1 MDTRILMVIVAIIL
15 SVVLVVVNQLIKVR
29 KQNKMITCLQNGDY
43 DGFFKTADS
52 FIVKFLIPRYNL
64 EYLKLNA
71 YILQGKE
78 ESIEA
83 QFDSLLAARKS
94 KAQKEDITMK
104 AFNYYVG
111 VENKEKCTELMEVI
125 KTFTNE
131 RMVQEATIMYDVFI
145 LKQGNHIKEIEEM
158 MEGLGD
164 AEKGINEYLLSVQY
178 ANIGDKENAKKYE
191 KLSKKHLNE
200 PIKKK

>member
-1 MDTRILMVIVAIIL
+1 MDNRVLLIAVAVVISILLVIGAQVM
-15 SVVLVVVNQLIKVR
+15 KVR
-29 KQNKMITCLQNGDY
+29 KQNKMITDIQGGKFD
-43 DGFFKTADS
+43 DFFVTVDS
-52 FIVKFLIPRYNL
+52 FLTKLLIPRYNL

-78 ESIEA
+78 KEIEG
-83 QFDSLLAARKS
+83 QFDGLLNARKN

-111 VENKEKCTELMEVI
+111 VENKEKCTELIEEI

-131 RMVQEATIMYDVFI
+131 RMVQEATIMYDIFV
-145 LKQGNHIKEIEEM
+145 LKLGNHIDEILEM
-158 MEGLGD
+158 MEGKSN

-178 ANIGDKENAKKYE
+178 ENIGDKENAKKYE
-191 KLSKKHLNE
+191 KLSKKHLE
-200 PIKKK
+200 QPIKK